1 MEPIASSQPAGSEP
15 SLGPKP
21 IWEMSAPEFAEFSI
35 TPESK
40 AQEAIWRF
48 MPTTPGMSRARC
60 QINWGMELLD
70 GSHLTDPRHARR
82 LEWAKKLLA
91 LKLHAPEN
99 GDVPAPATLS
109 VIQQGFRWLLSWMAA
124 RGMQTPDHLDV
135 DAYLDEL
142 PQLIAE
148 KSDDDEIT
156 IAQATRP
163 LLILPWL
170 WSERRLLQKWGVN
183 ALKDNA
189 FRDHGIDHY
198 ARAIATK
205 SLGWIPPLP
214 DEVSIPLFNEIAWWL
229 GKPAEDVIR
238 LLKVVEDPLAGKP
251 VEFATKQSKKGWAT
265 RIAGVTKNARLDR
278 ASRFFEE
285 FTFSTLPGDS
295 VPWHLPLTE
304 FASTNPDQVPFERLR
319 VLFDAVREACA
330 LCVQGMCGLRISELL
345 GIEAGYEPETG
356 LPKGVRIEDSATGL
370 YRVYIIRTVLT
381 KTEQGLPREMD
392 WVLGLIP
399 RGSEA
404 EPLPVR
410 ALRLLNELH
419 APWRAA
425 AKTNRLILSG
435 NHGDRLARPSTEL
448 NAMSADPMRS
458 AMKRFIARWV
468 DLSSLPD
475 QSKHRTKDNDL
486 VEWRDSKGAV
496 FKSHMLRKS
505 WAQFMFAVDP
515 KLLPAIQMQFHHLS
529 VAMSDTGYIGS
540 NPLLVGDMDSVAT
553 QARNLMILEM
563 VLGRNPF
570 AGKMGEQLEEATKEL
585 ARQVKGLPITDAYSA
600 VVDFCEH
607 AQLPIF
613 FSPHGA
619 CMPIATHEM
628 RCHDESCTPPLLRTQ
643 PNPLTRQPSLC
654 VGCNCFILDARHSEF
669 WTARYV
675 DNWLA
680 YKRAELGGN
689 LAGFKVIKD
698 RAVQAGKLLKK
709 LGYDIIVLDNRIQL
723 MLDRKEI
730 RV

>member
-1 MEPIASSQPAGSEP
+1 MNPVSAGQQAESE
-15 SLGPKP
+15 SCVVPKP
-21 IWEMSAPEFAEFSI
+21 IWEMSAQEFSEFSV

-40 AQEAIWRF
+40 AKDPIWRF
-48 MPTTPGMSRARC
+48 IPTTPGMSKARC
-60 QINWGMELLD
+60 QINWGIELLD
-70 GSHLTDPRHARR
+70 GSHLTDPRHVQR
-82 LEWAKKLLA
+82 LEWAKKLMA
-91 LKLHAPEN
+91 LMLHAPEK

-109 VIQQGFRWLLSWMAA
+109 VFQQGFRWLLSWMAA
-124 RGMQTPDHLDV
+124 KGMQTPDHLDSE
-135 DAYLDEL
+135 AYLDDL
-142 PQLIAE
+142 PRLIVE
-148 KSDDDEIT
+148 NSDDDEIT

-170 WSERRLLQKWGVN
+170 WSERRLLQKWGVGTVR
-183 ALKDNA
+183 DNA
-189 FRDHGIDHY
+189 FRYHGIDHY

-214 DEVSIPLFNEIAWWL
+214 DEVAIPLFNELDWWL
-229 GKPAEDVIR
+229 GEPAEDVVR
-238 LLKVVEDPLAGKP
+238 LLEVVNDSLAGQP
-251 VEFATKQSKKGWAT
+251 VEFATKLSKKGWAT
-265 RIAGVTKNARLDR
+265 RTAGVKKNARLDR
-278 ASRFFEE
+278 ASRFFQT
-285 FTFSTLPGDS
+285 FTFGTLPGETA
-295 VPWHLPLTE
+295 PWHLPLPE
-304 FASTNPDQVPFERLR
+304 YSAANPEQVPFERLR

-345 GIEAGYEPETG
+345 GIEAGYDSETG
-356 LPKGVRIEDSATGL
+356 LPKGVRIEESATGL
-370 YRVYIIRTVLT
+370 YRVYVIRTVLA

-419 APWRAA
+419 APWRAK
-425 AKTNRLILSG
+425 AKTTRLILSG

-448 NAMSADPMRS
+448 NAMSADPMRA

-468 DLSSLPD
+468 DLSGLSN
-475 QSKHRTKDNDL
+475 QSKHRVKDDDL
-486 VEWRDSKGAV
+486 VEWRESKGAI

-529 VAMSDTGYIGS
+529 IAMSDTGYIGS

-563 VLGRNPF
+563 VLGRNPL
-570 AGKMGEQLEEATKEL
+570 AGRMGEQLEAATREL
-585 ARQVKGLPITDAYSA
+585 AKNVEGLAITDAYAA

-607 AQLPIF
+607 TQLPIF

-619 CMPIATHEM
+619 CMPVSTHEM
-628 RCHDESCTPPLLRTQ
+628 RCHDQSCTSPMLRTQ

-669 WTARYV
+669 WAARYM
-675 DNWLA
+675 DNWIA
-680 YKRAELGGN
+680 YKRAERSGDV
-689 LAGFKVIKD
+689 AGYKVIKE
-698 RAVQAGKLLKK
+698 RAVQARKLLTK
-709 LGYDIIVLDNRIQL
+709 LGSDIMILDKKIQL
-723 MLDRKEI
+723 ILDSEAG